1 MKEHKFATRAIHAG
15 QDPEATVGA
24 IMTPVFQTSTY
35 VQASP
40 GVAIDGYEY
49 ARTKNPTRT
58 ALEQNIAS
66 LEGGRFGVCFSS
78 GCAATA
84 TIIELLDSGDHVV
97 LCDDV
102 YGGTYRLFDKV
113 FKRFGIQ
120 YSMVDMCDLEAL
132 SGAIQKNTKLV
143 WVETP
148 TNPMLKVVDIEAVA
162 TIAKKRGAMVCVD
175 NTFAS
180 PYLQQPLTLGAD
192 IVCHST
198 TKYLGGHSD
207 VVGGVVV
214 VNDQGIVDKL
224 RFLQNGVGSVP
235 GPWDCFLVLRST
247 KTLPLRMQRHC
258 SNALEMAGWLEKH
271 PKVSKVI
278 YPGLPS
284 HPQHQIAK
292 KQMSGGFSGMVTILL
307 KGGLSESRRF
317 LETVKLFA
325 LAESLGGVESL
336 IEHPAIMTHASV
348 PSEQR
353 QALGILDN
361 LVRLSVGI
369 EDISDLKADLE
380 AGLAVI

>member
-1 MKEHKFATRAIHAG
+1 MSEHKFATRAIHAG
-15 QDPEATVGA
+15 QAPDATVGA

-35 VQASP
+35 VQSSP

-58 ALEQNIAS
+58 ALEENIAS

-84 TIIELLDSGDHVV
+84 TIIELLDAGDHVV

-102 YGGTYRLFDKV
+102 YGGTFRLFDKV

-120 YSMVDMCDLEAL
+120 YSMVDMCDLE
-132 SGAIQKNTKLV
+132 SFSSAIQKNTKLV
-143 WVETP
+143 WLETP
-148 TNPMLKVVDIEAVA
+148 TNPMLKIVDIEA
-162 TIAKKRGAMVCVD
+162 IASITKKRGLMLCVD

-180 PYLQQPLTLGAD
+180 PYLQQPLSLGAD
-192 IVCHST
+192 LVCHST

-214 VNDQGIVDKL
+214 VNDQAIVEKL

-247 KTLPLRMQRHC
+247 KTLAIRMERHC
-258 SNALEMAGWLEKH
+258 ANALELAHWLEKH

-278 YPGLPS
+278 YPGLSS
-284 HPQHQIAK
+284 HAQHQVAK
-292 KQMSGGFSGMVTILL
+292 KQMKNGFSGMITILL
-307 KGGLSESRRF
+307 KGGLAESRRF
-317 LETVKLFA
+317 LETVKLFS

-348 PSEQR
+348 PAEQR
-353 QALGILDN
+353 KALGILDN

-369 EDISDLKADLE
+369 EDLEDLRADLE
-380 AGLAVI
+380 SGLKAI